1 MTEALRIVAIRSAK
15 QGRKPTVRPPPQEEE
30 DGWSVLNTHT
40 HSAPWRR
47 TPMKCVSGSHIR
59 GPPHKMVEQAE
70 MAVWMYEGLLPLA
83 KCLCL

>member
-40 HSAPWRR
+40 LRPLEEDA
-47 TPMKCVSGSHIR
+47 
-59 GPPHKMVEQAE
+59 
-70 MAVWMYEGLLPLA
+70 YEV
-83 KCLCL
+83 C